1 MTTVQIL
8 QNTVT
13 ENAKVVAV
21 ELMLSYA
28 TDWFNQKWLQ
38 YLVISCLLFI
48 LHHFRLH
55 TLFIFIRSLD
65 CYYNKTRSKICG
77 RVTAE

>member
-28 TDWFNQKWLQ
+28 TG
-38 YLVISCLLFI
+38 
-48 LHHFRLH
+48 
-55 TLFIFIRSLD
+55 
-65 CYYNKTRSKICG
+65 YNI
-77 RVTAE
+77 